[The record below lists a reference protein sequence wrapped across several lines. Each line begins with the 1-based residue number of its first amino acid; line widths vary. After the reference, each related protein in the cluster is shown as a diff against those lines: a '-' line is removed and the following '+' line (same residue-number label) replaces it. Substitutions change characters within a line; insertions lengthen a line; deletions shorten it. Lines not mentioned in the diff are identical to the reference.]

1 MYMQVAPLE
10 VRWWAEKTSTEKT
23 IDMKRNRRMDIF
35 IKVP

>member
-10 VRWWAEKTSTEKT
+10 VRWWAEKTPTEKT
-23 IDMKRNRRMDIF
+23 TDMKRNRRIAIF